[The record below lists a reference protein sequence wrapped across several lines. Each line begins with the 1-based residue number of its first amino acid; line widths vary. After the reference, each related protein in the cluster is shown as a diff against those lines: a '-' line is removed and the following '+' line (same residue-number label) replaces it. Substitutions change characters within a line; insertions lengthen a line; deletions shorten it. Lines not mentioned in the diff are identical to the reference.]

1 MGDLTRARLPDPRH
15 CTSNQRGQIHIIILV
30 VLVVGF
36 ILYANFSGGG
46 FLKKL
51 FPSSSFSE
59 KPAAD
64 KEGKISAPPKAEKK
78 LVPSPALTPQA
89 VSAPELSDTV
99 PPKRSKAQ
107 PTGGLPAETRK
118 TTLGLETDEKATCK
132 YSDETSGIHYD
143 SMQGEFDQIDSTTHA
158 VLITTLSEGGK
169 YKYYV
174 KCRDEKGNKNT
185 DDFTISFEVK
195 LPVDKTPPVLTNPS
209 HQGSILSIDAKEVV
223 ISISTDEPASC
234 RYSGSM
240 SGNFSAYDQTKR
252 FHVKKITGLQA
263 GKAYDFF
270 VRCKDSAGNANTGD
284 VLISFMVGQ

>member
-1 MGDLTRARLPDPRH
+1 MF
-15 CTSNQRGQIHIIILV
+15 NQKGQIHIIILV
-30 VLVVGF
+30 LAVVGF

-51 FPSSSFSE
+51 FPSLSSSA
-59 KPAAD
+59 KQTSS
-64 KEGKISAPPKAEKK
+64 KGSKISAPPRAEKK
-78 LVPSPALTPQA
+78 LVPSPAPTTQA
-89 VSAPELSDTV
+89 VPAPELPDTV

-107 PTGGLPAETRK
+107 PIGSLPAETRK
-118 TTLGLETDEKATCK
+118 ITIGLETDEKATCR

-143 SMQGEFDQIDSTTHA
+143 SMQGEFDQTDSTLHS

-174 KCRDEKGNKNT
+174 KCSDEKWNKNT
-185 DDFTISFEVK
+185 DDFIISFEVK

-209 HQGSILSIDAKEVV
+209 HQGSILPTGTKDVV

-234 RYSGSM
+234 RYTGSM
-240 SGNFSAYDQTKR
+240 SGSFSYYDQTKK
-252 FHVKKITGLQA
+252 FHVKTITKLED
-263 GKAYDFF
+263 GKAYDLF

-284 VLISFMVGQ
+284 VLISFRVGQ